1 VLVAFAILA
10 LTLGVAGIILLHAG
24 LRGRRLDDHPLCAAC
39 AFDLAGLAGPD
50 RALPPRCP
58 ECGSSITPVT
68 IRVGNR
74 RRSPARITLGVAC
87 LLLALLGGGA
97 FVADLASGTGL
108 NSYKPLALL
117 LWEAE
122 HRTGRASANAL
133 AEILDR
139 HMRAP
144 LPARAQASLV
154 GAALRRHANPLQP
167 WSRDWSSVLED
178 PILRAAAPQAQLDAA
193 DARGVTPSLRVRPRI
208 RIGGSLPTQFGA
220 DFDERFLLPAQRTA
234 RSTPLRVRLAA
245 PDGAIVREFEH
256 PARGLMKPSPPGSRQ
271 WFNLSIPLNLPPE
284 TPPGEYDLTIDAE
297 LLLSAAPFGVSL
309 PANTPRVPFRHA
321 ERLTVVPADQPTV
334 ELVDDPTLAAR
345 LRDALTMMISV
356 GTYSASQWWASPGAG
371 VVSTGPAQ
379 DLGSTFERLR
389 LAGVYAVTMYL
400 PDTDEAFPLG
410 HLIIRYAGGGW
421 SIHLGGSTIDK
432 DDLREPPAGAVR
444 LVLIPDPD
452 HAESL
457 VDCDRVLAGV
467 LKFEE
472 VRVTR
477 NR

>member
-1 VLVAFAILA
+1 MLVAIAIIA
-10 LTLGVAGIILLHAG
+10 LVLGVAGIILLQAG

-50 RALPPRCP
+50 RTLPPRCP
-58 ECGSSITPVT
+58 ECGSSITPDT

-97 FVADLASGTGL
+97 FIADLASGAGL
-108 NSYKPLALL
+108 NQHKPLALL
-117 LWEAE
+117 LWEAQ
-122 HRTGRASANAL
+122 HRTGRASNDAI

-144 LPARAQASLV
+144 LSAGAQASLV
-154 GAALRRHANPLQP
+154 VAALRRHANPLQP

-178 PILRAAAPQAQLDAA
+178 PAIRAAAPQAQLDAA
-193 DARGVTPSLRVRPRI
+193 DARGVTASLRVRPRV

-245 PDGAIVREFEH
+245 PDGTIVREFEH
-256 PARGLMKPSPPGSRQ
+256 PARGLIKPSPPGSRQ
-271 WFNLSIPLNLPPE
+271 WFNLSIPLNLPPQ

-297 LLLSAAPFGVSL
+297 LLLSAAPFGAAL

-321 ERLTVVPADQPTV
+321 ERITVVPADQPTV
-334 ELVDDPTLAAR
+334 ELVDDPDLTKR
-345 LRDALTMMISV
+345 LQNALSIWLSV
-356 GTYSASQWWASPGAG
+356 DTYSATQWWISPAVG
-371 VVSTGPAQ
+371 VDLFGPSQ
-379 DLGSTFERLR
+379 DLGQILERQR
-389 LAGVYAVTMYL
+389 LSGVYAASMY
-400 PDTDEAFPLG
+400 PPGADDADDAVPLG
-410 HLIIRYAGGGW
+410 HIIVSYVGGGW
-421 SIHLGGSTIDK
+421 SINLGGSATSMK
-432 DDLREPPAGAVR
+432 EPPEGPVR
-444 LVLIPDPD
+444 LILVPDPD

-457 VDCDRVLAGV
+457 VDHERVLGGV
-467 LKFEE
+467 LRFDDVK
-472 VRVTR
+472 VMR